1 MKEDHIFLL
10 NVCVQIK
17 KISGEP
23 NSGQMVM
30 HIASAKILEHEGSTS
45 PSSFYGQLLDY

>member
-30 HIASAKILEHEGSTS
+30 HIASAKILKHEGSTS

>member
-1 MKEDHIFLL
+1 MKEDHIILL
-10 NVCVQIK
+10 NGCVQIK
-17 KISGEP
+17 KISGDP
-23 NSGQMVM
+23 NFGQMVM